1 MSHFKPAVD
10 QKNIFST
17 PVNQLKNKKKEGEET
32 ISSAEEVAE
41 DYKEE
46 SSKQAEVVGEME
58 GYSLPE
64 ESSATK
70 SDVGV
75 MIALEFD

>member
-17 PVNQLKNKKKEGEET
+17 PVNQLKNKKEGEET

-41 DYKEE
+41 GYKEE

-64 ESSATK
+64 ESSAAK